1 MGRGGFVVCKPF
13 AFNTITNQYS
23 VNFIISARII
33 VLLYSLQLVRAHK

>member
-13 AFNTITNQYS
+13 AFTNQYS